1 MSNQITP
8 GPGGVLAI
16 GLDAAESSLVRSLM
30 EAGELP
36 ALSAVLDRGRWIRVS
51 SPTMFSSGAVWP
63 NFSTGCQACDHGQY
77 SIWNWD
83 PDRMSLAYTDESRL
97 TPFWKSLSESG
108 TSVGTMDVPFSPF
121 LGLSTGFEVHEWG
134 AHSRVDGR
142 VSVSGTAREVP
153 NAFPQHPFTDPLAGV
168 PQEPSDVGPF
178 LEECIAGVR
187 LRGDVAHHL
196 LTQGR
201 PELALVVFEEPHHA
215 GHFLWHTVEPDLPM
229 YADLPAAARPELTL
243 MDLYRELDRQVGRL
257 VAAAGPETTVIVF
270 ALHGMAPSRGL
281 PPVLEPVLA
290 GLGLTHLHEGGDRRS
305 ALAAL
310 KDRMPAPLRDLYRRL
325 VPLARRSQW
334 GKARLMPAYDW
345 SRTRAFALP
354 IEQYG
359 LVRINLAGREAQGIV
374 APEEYAQTCET
385 IEAALRELTTSD
397 GRKVVQDVVRPP
409 RGQHAAGLPDL
420 VVHWS
425 QAAFESPACIDGI
438 EVPNI
443 RREQTGEHAWDGFCI
458 VGGPAATDMTGD
470 DIDGTDLHG
479 FIMGALRR

>member
-1 MSNQITP
+1 MSNQLP
-8 GPGGVLAI
+8 AGRGRVLAI
-16 GLDAAESSLVRSLM
+16 GLDAAESSLIRNLV

-36 ALSAVLDRGRWIRVS
+36 AMKALLDRGTWSRVS

-83 PDRMSLAYTDESRL
+83 PAQMALAYTDERRL
-97 TPFWKSLSESG
+97 TPFWKSLSETG
-108 TSVGTMDVPFSPF
+108 TSVGVMDVPFAPF
-121 LGLSTGFEVHEWG
+121 LGLPTGFEVHEWG

-142 VSVSGTAREVP
+142 VSVSGIAGEVP
-153 NAFPQHPFTDPLAGV
+153 RAFPPHPFTDPLASV
-168 PQEPSDVGPF
+168 PQEPSEVGPF
-178 LEECIAGVR
+178 LDECIAGVR

-201 PELALVVFEEPHHA
+201 PDLAVVVFEEPHHA

-229 YADLPAAARPELTL
+229 YSDLPAAARPELTL
-243 MDLYRELDRQVGRL
+243 VDLYRELDRQVGRL
-257 VAAAGPETTVIVF
+257 VDVAGPESSVVVF

-281 PPVLEPVLA
+281 PPVLEPLLA
-290 GLGLTHLHEGGDRRS
+290 GLGMTHVPQEVTGRS
-305 ALAAL
+305 ALTAVKERL
-310 KDRMPAPLRDLYRRL
+310 PAPLRDLYRRL

-334 GKARLMPAYDW
+334 GKAGLMPAYDW

-359 LVRINLAGREAQGIV
+359 LVRINLSGREAQGIV

-385 IEAALRELTTSD
+385 IEAALRNLTTAD

-409 RGQHAAGLPDL
+409 RGEHAAGLPDL

-425 QAAFESPACIDGI
+425 HAAFESPACIDGEEI
-438 EVPNI
+438 PNI

-458 VGGPAATDMTGD
+458 AAGPAAADLTGA
-470 DIDGTDLHG
+470 DIDGRDLHTYLVS
-479 FIMGALRR
+479 ALRR